1 MGGIVSAITGKTP
14 KPPAPRPVPQTQQQ
28 ITQQKQQ
35 QATQVRSVE
44 NARQSLAFQREQTAA
59 ATKKA
64 EAEKRESGEAYAAKS
79 KSLRRGGKRAL
90 LSDRRLN
97 PEMGIDDD
105 EYKKTLG

>member
-1 MGGIVSAITGKTP
+1 MGGIVKAITGKTP
-14 KPPAPRPVPQTQQQ
+14 KPPKVTQTTEQREA
-28 ITQQKQQ
+28 

-44 NARQSLAFQREQTAA
+44 NAEESLAFQREQTAA

-79 KSLRRGGKRAL
+79 KSLRRGGKRTL
-90 LSDRRLN
+90 LSDKRLN

-105 EYKKTLG
+105 EYRKTLG

>member
-1 MGGIVSAITGKTP
+1 MGGIVKAITGKTP
-14 KPPAPRPVPQTQQQ
+14 KPPKVTQT
-28 ITQQKQQ
+28 TAQKEA

-44 NARQSLAFQREQTAA
+44 NAEESLAFQREQTAA

-79 KSLRRGGKRAL
+79 KALRRGGKRTL
-90 LSDRRLN
+90 LSDKRLN

>member
-1 MGGIVSAITGKTP
+1 MGGIVKAITGKTP
-14 KPPAPRPVPQTQQQ
+14 KPPKVTQTTAQREA
-28 ITQQKQQ
+28 

-44 NARQSLAFQREQTAA
+44 NAEESLAFQREQTAA

-90 LSDRRLN
+90 LSDKRLN

-105 EYKKTLG
+105 EYRKTLG